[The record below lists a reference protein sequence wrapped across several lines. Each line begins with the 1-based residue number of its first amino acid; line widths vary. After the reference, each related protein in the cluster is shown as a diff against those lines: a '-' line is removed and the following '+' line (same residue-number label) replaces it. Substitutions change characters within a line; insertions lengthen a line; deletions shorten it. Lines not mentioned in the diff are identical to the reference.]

1 MKKILLSILLLL
13 CLCNPV
19 YAQISSMS
27 DPAYLITNGTNNT
40 YISATRMT
48 DTTAIIAFKD
58 FSDFKSK
65 AVVATF
71 SNESWSIS
79 SGTYLIAGGT
89 DNTWISAT
97 RMTDTTAIIA
107 FLDNSDSKGKA
118 VVATIAN
125 GNISM
130 SSPTYIIAGGTL
142 NGNTISATRMTD
154 TTAIIAFKD
163 TGDSNKGKAV
173 VATIANGLITC
184 SNPTYL
190 ITNGTYNTDISAT
203 RMTDTTAIIA
213 FRDAG
218 DSDNGK
224 AVVAT
229 IVNGLITCS
238 NPTYL
243 ITNGTYNLSISAT
256 RMTDTTAIIAF
267 SAGDGNGVAVVAT
280 IANGLITCSNPTYL
294 ITNGVFSSDIS
305 ATRMTDTTAII
316 AFLDTSALKGK
327 AVVATI
333 ANGLIT
339 CSNPTYLI
347 TNGTNNSY
355 ISATRMTDT
364 TAAISF
370 RNITDSSKGTVVMAT
385 IGSTPI
391 PGYKNT
397 VNGVIINTIN
407 EVIPAK
413 INGI

>member
-190 ITNGTYNTDISAT
+190 ITNGTYN
-203 RMTDTTAIIA
+203 
-213 FRDAG
+213 
-218 DSDNGK
+218 
-224 AVVAT
+224 
-229 IVNGLITCS
+229 
-238 NPTYL
+238 
-243 ITNGTYNLSISAT
+243 LSISAT